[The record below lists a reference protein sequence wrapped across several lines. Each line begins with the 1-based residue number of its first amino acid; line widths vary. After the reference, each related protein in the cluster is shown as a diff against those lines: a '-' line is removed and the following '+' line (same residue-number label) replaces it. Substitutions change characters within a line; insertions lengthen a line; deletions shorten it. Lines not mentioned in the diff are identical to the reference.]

1 MTNRTKSYFNS
12 VASNYSNSSKTGLW
26 NLVRNNEKKILL
38 SFLTNKE
45 YKNILEL
52 GSGSGF
58 YTNYLSN
65 YTKNKITC
73 VDFSKVMLDQI
84 QLHKVIKI
92 NEDIETFSNGLTYD
106 LIFCAGAIEFTENP
120 IDIFINAKAMLKP
133 NGTFIILVPRKNL
146 WGVFYKVFHFFNG
159 VKINLFSSKG
169 ILNYSNSCGLELK
182 QKIRI
187 FPFSLGFYFKK

>member
-38 SFLTNKE
+38 SFLTKKE

-106 LIFCAGAIEFTENP
+106 LLVAIS
-120 IDIFINAKAMLKP
+120 
-133 NGTFIILVPRKNL
+133 V
-146 WGVFYKVFHFFNG
+146 
-159 VKINLFSSKG
+159 
-169 ILNYSNSCGLELK
+169 
-182 QKIRI
+182 
-187 FPFSLGFYFKK
+187 